1 MTDSPDPTAAVRSMM
16 DQWLALSA
24 AVAEKT
30 LSPGV
35 GTPAP
40 VDVATRADIAA
51 LSERLGRIEALL
63 VALAGATINRSG
75 AGTDAARHAFVPDA
89 E

>member
-1 MTDSPDPTAAVRSMM
+1 MADAPDPATAVRTML
-16 DQWLALSA
+16 DQWLTLSA

-40 VDVATRADIAA
+40 VDVATRADVAA
-51 LSERLGRIEALL
+51 LGERLGRIEALL
-63 VALAGATINRSG
+63 VALAGATLNRSAGG
-75 AGTDAARHAFVPDA
+75 ADAASAAFVPHA
-89 E
+89 K